1 MKLAIDWVVEA
12 CFHLMHIGNRVESST
27 NQLTQSRWQKPPTGF
42 LKVNKDGA
50 FSAETK
56 TDATGAI
63 IRREDGS
70 FLTAMAQRLP
80 SVTSALMAEA
90 EACRHRLRLLPR
102 MPQQRVILETGSQEF
117 VTLWRSRDDHR
128 LEITP
133 TLRDIQEL
141 VTTFISFS
149 VVHVR
154 QMGNATTHLCARNV
168 LSCNPIIWENTPP
181 SFLL

>member
-1 MKLAIDWVVEA
+1 MWSLWCSRNDRQHGNAPINMKLAIDWVVEA

-70 FLTAMAQRLP
+70 FLTAMARRLP
-80 SVTSALMAEA
+80 SVTSVLMAEA

-154 QMGNATTHLCARNV
+154 QMGNATTHLCA
-168 LSCNPIIWENTPP
+168 
-181 SFLL
+181 